1 MDMDMRMG
9 MMTGMIVIYSDMISA
24 TWCRGVSFWD
34 CFFYWDQ
41 FYTWGVGNEARACS
55 PYFGRSKQCAKSDQ
69 VNVPAKKKKTIN
81 RARTNHFNG
90 KMT

>member
-34 CFFYWDQ
+34 CFFTGTN
-41 FYTWGVGNEARACS
+41 FTHGVWEMRLEPVLPIWSIQAMCKIGS
-55 PYFGRSKQCAKSDQ
+55 SKC
-69 VNVPAKKKKTIN
+69 PREKKKKQSIGLEQTILM
-81 RARTNHFNG
+81 G
-90 KMT
+90 K

>member
-34 CFFYWDQ
+34 CFFTGTN
-41 FYTWGVGNEARACS
+41 FTHGVWEMRLEPVLPILVDPSNVQNRIKSMS
-55 PYFGRSKQCAKSDQ
+55 PR
-69 VNVPAKKKKTIN
+69 KKKN
-81 RARTNHFNG
+81 NQ
-90 KMT
+90 